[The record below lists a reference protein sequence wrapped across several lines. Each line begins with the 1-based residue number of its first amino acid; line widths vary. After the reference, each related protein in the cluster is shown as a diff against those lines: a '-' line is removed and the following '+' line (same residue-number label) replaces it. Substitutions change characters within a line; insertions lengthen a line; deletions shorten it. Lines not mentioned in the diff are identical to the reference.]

1 MKKLTIVFKNRAK
14 KQEEL
19 MEKLERDKIE
29 QENYFKVTQEDI
41 DALRKKETLG
51 K

>member
-1 MKKLTIVFKNRAK
+1 
-14 KQEEL
+14 

-51 K
+51 KFC